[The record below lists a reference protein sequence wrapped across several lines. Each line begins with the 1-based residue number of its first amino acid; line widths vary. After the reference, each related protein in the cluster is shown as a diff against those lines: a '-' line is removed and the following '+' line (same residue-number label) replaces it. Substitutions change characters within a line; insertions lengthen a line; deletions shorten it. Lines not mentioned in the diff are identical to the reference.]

1 MIPTGGWPME
11 LRDDEIAE
19 IDRIVARIAASAFRW
34 GVPIPDVR
42 GYLIALVLLHK
53 VPRGVI

>member
-11 LRDDEIAE
+11 LRDDQIAE
-19 IDRIVARIAASAFRW
+19 IDRIVARIVASSSNR
-34 GVPIPDVR
+34 GVPISYLR

-53 VPRGVI
+53 VRR